1 MALVDSNTYIEPTA
15 GTALNSARSQ
25 INNSLRSILT
35 NFRSSVA
42 PSSVNLRASGA
53 NIGEQDG
60 MFFRST
66 ITNALYISD
75 STQAKTSP
83 VGGNFTRIG
92 LGNRIEDGIISLTAN
107 VATYEIGELVA
118 TVSASPGIASNAR
131 LYLNIANNSTMA
143 DFIDVGIPPTNGSV
157 VNTMIAIG
165 GVTSDRVNFRNSIT
179 NGTSGSNAQ
188 LKVSTAVGSNTGI
201 ALGTSNTSS
210 NVTLVKMDGSHGQ
223 GITAG
228 INIIDQTGKQYAP
241 LAANIISQATIQG
254 ATTTIAPLVPAGT
267 IVAWAGATAPAGY
280 VLADGTA
287 VSRTTY
293 AALYAICGTT
303 FGVGDGST
311 TFNLPNSTGRTVI
324 GVNGSFVRG
333 ASSAAVGAGAILTTG
348 SSTQTI
354 TPTTVSVAA
363 SAKDSSLTTVVS
375 GISTAAHTH
384 TFAMAG
390 LGCYYIIKT

>member
-35 NFRSSVA
+35 NFKSAVA
-42 PSSVNLRASGA
+42 PSAVNLRSSGT

-66 ITNALYISD
+66 ETNALYISD
-75 STQAKTSP
+75 ATNVKSSP
-83 VGGNFTRIG
+83 VGGNFTRVG
-92 LGNRIEDGIISLTAN
+92 LGNRIENGIVALTAN
-107 VATYEIGELVA
+107 VSTYEIGELVA
-118 TVSASPGIASNAR
+118 TVSSSPGIASNAR

-143 DFIDVGIPPTNGSV
+143 DFIDVGIPPTLSV

-165 GVTSDRVNFRNSIT
+165 GVTSDRVNFTNSIT

-188 LKVSTAVGSNTGI
+188 LKISTAVGSNTGI

-333 ASSAAVGAGAILTTG
+333 ATSTAVGAGAILTTG

>member
-35 NFRSSVA
+35 NFKSAVA
-42 PSSVNLRASGA
+42 PSAVNLRSSGT

-66 ITNALYISD
+66 ETNALYISD
-75 STQAKTSP
+75 ATNVKSSP
-83 VGGNFTRIG
+83 VGGNFTRVG
-92 LGNRIEDGIISLTAN
+92 LGNRIENGIVALTAN
-107 VATYEIGELVA
+107 VSTYEIGELVA
-118 TVSASPGIASNAR
+118 TVSSSPGIASNAR

-143 DFIDVGIPPTNGSV
+143 DFIDVGIPPTLSV

-165 GVTSDRVNFRNSIT
+165 GVTSDRVNFTNSIT

-188 LKVSTAVGSNTGI
+188 LKISTAVGSNTGI

-241 LAANIISQATIQG
+241 LAANIISQAIIQG

-333 ASSAAVGAGAILTTG
+333 ATSTAVGAGAILTTG